1 MSCQFR
7 SERSNR
13 HVTLAVIIDHIR
25 RPLQIAKQVTPWLVR
40 ILPPLPGDLVN
51 YKLRLT
57 KVSRRLGNCRA
68 APNS

>member
-1 MSCQFR
+1 MSCHFR

-13 HVTLAVIIDHIR
+13 RVTLALIIDHIQ

-40 ILPPLPGDLVN
+40 IFPSLLGDLAN